1 MASVD
6 RPALE
11 ARPLGSYIRLAKA
24 CVRRFDSRIMPF
36 GRFALLLA
44 FAIAGCSA
52 AREESRIAAM
62 VPLDATVESFE
73 VCHGTG
79 CAVRSPVTLSD
90 EQWTRIAEIFV
101 RNDRSAALEREEIG
115 RAVALFE
122 TFAGAQTGT
131 SNDSGRNRSV
141 ANQASQLDCVDEAIN
156 TTTYLRLLRDADLL
170 QWHDVAFPAHRHPGL
185 DFHNTAVIV
194 ERSNRMKWAV
204 DSWFRPNAH
213 APYIVPLSAWVNG
226 WGPGSGTVV
235 TTVGP
240 AATEDPG
247 DTEN

>member
-1 MASVD
+1 MHM
-6 RPALE
+6 
-11 ARPLGSYIRLAKA
+11 RLAKA
-24 CVRRFDSRIMPF
+24 RV
-36 GRFALLLA
+36 GRFHIRNMPLGRFILIFAL
-44 FAIAGCSA
+44 AIAGCSA
-52 AREESRIAAM
+52 AREESRIAAL
-62 VPLDATVESFE
+62 VPLDATVESFD

-79 CAVRSPVTLSD
+79 CAVRSPVALSD

-141 ANQASQLDCVDEAIN
+141 ANQASQLDCVDEAVN
-156 TTTYLRLLRDADLL
+156 TTTYLRLLKDSGLL

-194 ERSNRMKWAV
+194 ERSNGTKWAV
-204 DSWFRPNAH
+204 DSWFRPNSH
-213 APYIVPLSAWVNG
+213 APYIVPLSAWLTG
-226 WGPGSGTVV
+226 WEPGAAMVV
-235 TTVGP
+235 TTVEP
-240 AATEDPG
+240 APPAEQG
-247 DTEN
+247 YTEN